1 MTSLKR
7 WMKRILIGV
16 LVVVVTAIVIGA
28 GYEAKMRRQ
37 TAIDH
42 PAPGRLVDIG
52 GRRIQLD
59 CRGSGSPLVV
69 LEAGGDLSGSLAFA
83 KVHDSIAVTT
93 RTCAYSRAGIMW
105 SDDNP
110 GQQSA
115 TMIAT
120 DLQAALVAGGE
131 KPPYVMVGHSLG
143 GPYIMTFTKLH
154 QADVAG
160 LVFVD
165 ASHPEQFQRL
175 SDALGR
181 KMELTV
187 GVMRVMRVG
196 AALAWT
202 GIVRVGLMVAGAG
215 ADPVAKTISAYAPTS
230 LGPLVEELEA
240 FDATMAEAG
249 SFRQLGNR
257 PLVVLTGMAPR
268 DSALLKVTK
277 MSREDDVK
285 YLATWKALHDEEASW
300 STQSEHILVPD
311 ASHQIQDDR
320 PDIVIAAVRKVVG
333 LVRSPVTA
341 PASSPR

>member
-1 MTSLKR
+1 MTSFKR

-16 LVVVVTAIVIGA
+16 LALVATAIMIGS
-28 GYEAKMRRQ
+28 GYEAKMRRRNVQ
-37 TAIDH
+37 DY
-42 PAPGRLVDIG
+42 PVPGRLVDIG
-52 GRRIQLD
+52 GRKIQLD

-69 LEAGGDLSGSLAFA
+69 LEAGLDMNGSLSWV

-93 RTCAYSRAGIMW
+93 RTCAYSRAGVMW

-110 GQQSA
+110 GRQSA

-165 ASHPEQFQRL
+165 ASHPEQIQRFKEV
-175 SDALGR
+175 LGR
-181 KMELTV
+181 KLEPPV
-187 GVMRVMRVG
+187 GMIKAA

-202 GIVRVGLMVAGAG
+202 GIVRIAMPGKSAPDRVGQTTA
-215 ADPVAKTISAYAPTS
+215 AYAPTS
-230 LGPLVEELEA
+230 LGPMLEEM
-240 FDATMAEAG
+240 DAIDSTMAEAG

-257 PLVVLTGMAPR
+257 PLVVLTAMAPT
-268 DSALLKVTK
+268 DTAQLKQMK
-277 MSREDDVK
+277 ISREESVKFQAAWKMMHDD
-285 YLATWKALHDEEASW
+285 EASW
-300 STQSEHILVPD
+300 STQGEHIIVPD
-311 ASHQIQDDR
+311 ATHYIQYDR

-333 LVRSPVTA
+333 LVRNPVTA
-341 PASSPR
+341 AEGQRR